1 MTVYILWKYHILI
14 HGQECFHIT
23 LGKCPEDEHIIF
35 SVVLW
40 DAHNSNT
47 GTKVQDSFWETAA
60 NLFKTRHQ
68 LKVKNKQSIVIYQ
81 NKLHSYVLFYIW
93 FFFCSIF
100 IQFSETPKDIL
111 FVKKFILEDIFNF
124 TMLFSGAYKIWKYKS
139 FTKYSC
145 FLKIIHHIQTPHK
158 CLWIS
163 FWNIDQQEL

>member
-1 MTVYILWKYHILI
+1 MTVYILWKYYILI

-23 LGKCPEDEHIIF
+23 LGKCPEDEHVIF

-40 DAHNSNT
+40 EAHKLNM

-60 NLFKTRHQ
+60 NLFKTSHQ
-68 LKVKNKQSIVIYQ
+68 LRAKNKQSIVTHQ

-93 FFFCSIF
+93 FFSVLFLYNFQKHLKTFCLLKNSYWKIF
-100 IQFSETPKDIL
+100 LTL
-111 FVKKFILEDIFNF
+111 
-124 TMLFSGAYKIWKYKS
+124 LFSGAYKIWKYKS

-145 FLKIIHHIQTPHK
+145 FLKIIHHIQTPQK